1 MRNRV
6 IGSFVVLALVLA
18 AAFSWVE
25 MGKTQIVIQPAT
37 PNQNQNQNRPTV
49 RKAPPPGPPH
59 DAKDLSGVWAPTGN
73 FGGPGAETLAN
84 PPVRTMWMNGPL
96 PLTPACF
103 EAINANKGGKVPRSV
118 APSKANDPIGDANP
132 PGLVRTLVYGRPI
145 QFIMLPDMV
154 VNLFEW
160 YHYWRQIHTDGRKLP
175 NPEDADALWYGT
187 SVGHWDGDHLVVD
200 TVGLETRNWLD
211 MWGAP
216 ESDAMHVTENW
227 HRMDQDNL
235 EFNITFNDPKFYTKP
250 WSGDPRIWRLQGK
263 GSRESELQETIFA
276 PWDEQD
282 FNKRIRDP
290 NPVLPQDKK

>member
-6 IGSFVVLALVLA
+6 IGSMVVAVLVLA
-18 AAFSWVE
+18 AAFTWTSL
-25 MGKTQIVIQPAT
+25 GKTAAQIVIQPAQ
-37 PNQNQNQNRPTV
+37 PQAAAQPTV
-49 RKAPPPGPPH
+49 RKAAPAGPPH

-84 PPVRTMWMNGPL
+84 PPVRTMWMNAPL
-96 PLTPACF
+96 PLTPEGF
-103 EAINANKGGKVPRSV
+103 SAINANKGGKGPRSV

-175 NPEDADALWYGT
+175 DDPDALWYGT
-187 SVGHWDGDHLVVD
+187 SVGHWNGDHLSVD
-200 TVGLETRNWLD
+200 TIGLDTRNWLD

-216 ESDAMHVTENW
+216 ESDAMKVNEDW
-227 HRMDQDNL
+227 HRLDRDNMDFL
-235 EFNITFNDPKFYTKP
+235 ITFNDPKFYTKA
-250 WSGDPRIWRLQGK
+250 WSGDKRTWRLQTGAAR
-263 GSRESELQETIFA
+263 GELQETIFA

-282 FNKRIRDP
+282 FNKRIRNP
-290 NPVLPQDKK
+290 NPILPQNK